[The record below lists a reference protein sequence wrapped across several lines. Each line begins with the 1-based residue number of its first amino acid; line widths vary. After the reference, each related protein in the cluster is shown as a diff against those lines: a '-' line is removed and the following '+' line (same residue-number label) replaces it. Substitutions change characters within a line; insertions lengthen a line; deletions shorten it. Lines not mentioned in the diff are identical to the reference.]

1 MEVYMQKIGMI
12 REDFNPKNTKL
23 NLDIDWAVEY
33 RNTDQSQINFDII
46 LKSCEN
52 FTLNF
57 KIEGILKLDLFETF
71 VQEEISQILFNHAC
85 NVLMDMI
92 SITRSSTHILSN
104 SGDLFNRGSENIP
117 DTLFN

>member
-1 MEVYMQKIGMI
+1 MEIYMQKIGMI
-12 REDFNPKNTKL
+12 RQDFNPKNSKL
-23 NLDIDWAVEY
+23 NLDIDWSIEY
-33 RNTDQSQINFDII
+33 KNTDQDQIDFDII

-71 VQEEISQILFNHAC
+71 AQDEISQIIFNQAC

-92 SITRSSTHILSN
+92 SITRQSNHILSN
-104 SGDLFNRGSENIP
+104 HGDLSNIGSENIP
-117 DTLFN
+117 NTLFN

>member
-33 RNTDQSQINFDII
+33 RNTDQRQIDFDII

-57 KIEGILKLDLFETF
+57 KIEGILELDFFETF
-71 VQEEISQILFNHAC
+71 SQEEISEVLFAHAC

-92 SITRSSTHILSN
+92 SITRTSTHFLSN
-104 SGDLFNRGSENIP
+104 CGDLMNKGSDNIP